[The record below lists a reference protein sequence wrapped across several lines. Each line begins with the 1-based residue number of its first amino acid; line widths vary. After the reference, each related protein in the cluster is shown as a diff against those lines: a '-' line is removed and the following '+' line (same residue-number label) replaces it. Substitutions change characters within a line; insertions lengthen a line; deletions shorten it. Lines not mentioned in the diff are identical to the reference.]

1 MENATTASNKAS
13 LIITID
19 GGVLKVVDKNGKAGG
34 NVNIRQNKRM
44 QFKNDTG
51 KECTLT
57 FIQIEDAD
65 EADEYDCSTSTWIF
79 DEPKPADCTHVL
91 AAAGGGAIWNPK
103 LQDNIGVIAV
113 KYSVSVTDSSAADL
127 DPVIIVRQ

>member
-1 MENATTASNKAS
+1 MENALMASNKAS
-13 LIITID
+13 LIITIED
-19 GGVLKVVDKNGKAGG
+19 GVLKVADKNGKVGG
-34 NVNIRQNKRM
+34 NVNIRQNKKM
-44 QFKNDTG
+44 QFKNNTE

-65 EADEYDCSTSTWIF
+65 EADEYNCSTSTWIF
-79 DEPKPADCTHVL
+79 DEPKPADCTHAL
-91 AAAGGGAIWNPK
+91 AATGAGAIWNPK
-103 LQDNIGVIAV
+103 LKDNIGVISV

>member
-13 LIITID
+13 LIIKIE
-19 GGVLKVVDKNGKAGG
+19 GGVLKVVDKNGKGGG
-34 NVNIRQNKRM
+34 NVNIHQNKKM
-44 QFKNDTG
+44 QFKNDTE

-65 EADEYDCSTSTWIF
+65 DADEYNCSTSTWIF

-91 AAAGGGAIWNPK
+91 AATGGDAIWNPK
-103 LQDNIGVIAV
+103 LKGNIGVIAV
-113 KYSVSVTDSSAADL
+113 KYSVSVGGGVADL